1 MRVDGVGCIGYM
13 CYSLH
18 QSAVSKRFC
27 GNRRPLQDAAWKRM
41 WRACVQSLYS
51 IDQLRNG
58 VSVAALTPHLSVNG
72 SGDIAGLRIGCD

>member
-18 QSAVSKRFC
+18 QSAVFLWFC
-27 GNRRPLQDAAWKRM
+27 CNGQRL
-41 WRACVQSLYS
+41 RAVLPDSDCDMRVQGLYS
-51 IDQLRNG
+51 IDQLRDG

-72 SGDIAGLRIGCD
+72 SGDIAGLRVGCD